1 MAAQVSY
8 EQRLQVR
15 TALREAGVNQETVN
29 EIEAGDLDVLYLNS
43 WKSKGLIL
51 NAQEKHLEASGLSL
65 GAVGVIMSLK
75 QGEPSFL
82 TCFCSWESCHA
93 WRNRNL
99 LPKKSWTFL
108 KTIKRVPCI
117 PISTIHRYV
126 SFHLF

>member
-1 MAAQVSY
+1 MAAQVSD

-15 TALREAGVNQETVN
+15 NALREAGVNQETVD
-29 EIEAGDLDVLYLNS
+29 EIEAGDLDVLFLNG

-51 NAQEKHLEASGLSL
+51 NAQQDLLLARGLSP

-75 QGEPSFL
+75 EGEPSFL
-82 TCFCSWESCHA
+82 ICFCSRESCHA
-93 WRNRNL
+93 WRNSN

-108 KTIKRVPCI
+108 ETIKRVPCI
-117 PISTIHRYV
+117 PIYTIHRYV

>member
-1 MAAQVSY
+1 MAAQVSD

-15 TALREAGVNQETVN
+15 NALRDAGAKQETVN
-29 EIEAGDLDVLYLNS
+29 EIEAGDLDVLFLNG

-93 WRNRNL
+93 WRIRN

-117 PISTIHRYV
+117 PI
-126 SFHLF
+126 